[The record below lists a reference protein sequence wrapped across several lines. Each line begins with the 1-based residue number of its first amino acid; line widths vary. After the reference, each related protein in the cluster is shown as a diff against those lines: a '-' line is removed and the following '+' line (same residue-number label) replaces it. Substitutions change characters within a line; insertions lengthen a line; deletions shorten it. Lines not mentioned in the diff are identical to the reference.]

1 MLTIKT
7 RHSLNEAAI
16 LISLVYSLLP
26 MYLFIQNLLFSG
38 ARFTRH
44 LKPKIFVCSIQWA
57 WNLRRW
63 SVGYKFY
70 FLFAGI
76 FYLIKQCFYLI

>member
-7 RHSLNEAAI
+7 RHSLNESAI

-26 MYLFIQNLLFSG
+26 MDLFIQNLLFSG
-38 ARFTRH
+38 ARFTIH

-57 WNLRRW
+57 WDFRRW
-63 SVGYKFY
+63 SVAYKFY

-76 FYLIKQCFYLI
+76 YY